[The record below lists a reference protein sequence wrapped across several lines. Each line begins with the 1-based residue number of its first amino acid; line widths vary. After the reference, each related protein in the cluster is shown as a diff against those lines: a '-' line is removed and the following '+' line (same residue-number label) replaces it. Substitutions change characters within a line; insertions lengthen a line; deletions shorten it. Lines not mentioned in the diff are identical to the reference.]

1 MRRAQHPV
9 EVEIMTGEPIH
20 VMAAPG
26 RLAQVLDHLIQN
38 AVEASDRGVPVRL
51 RVEVGD
57 GAVAIEVIDRGG
69 GMSPGFVRDQLFRPF
84 VSTKPNGFGIGAY
97 EARELVRAMDGRL
110 DVSSREGEGT
120 RFRILL
126 ATAAAATLDAAA

>member
-1 MRRAQHPV
+1 
-9 EVEIMTGEPIH
+9 
-20 VMAAPG
+20 
-26 RLAQVLDHLIQN
+26 
-38 AVEASDRGVPVRL
+38 
-51 RVEVGD
+51 
-57 GAVAIEVIDRGG
+57 VIDRGG

>member
-1 MRRAQHPV
+1 MP
-9 EVEIMTGEPIH
+9 GEPIH
-20 VMAAPG
+20 VMAAPA

-38 AVEASDRGVPVRL
+38 AVEASDRGVPVCL
-51 RVEVGD
+51 RVEAGD
-57 GAVAIEVIDRGG
+57 GTVAIEVIDRGG
-69 GMSPGFVRDQLFRPF
+69 GMSPGFMRDQLFRPF

-126 ATAAAATLDAAA
+126 ATAVAATLDAAA